1 MRKILL
7 FTAIFS
13 MTAIYAQNGVAQEQI
28 VTLPVSGMTCGTCPI
43 SVRHRAMQMKGV
55 HAAAVDIDTAL
66 ATVTFEDSEQSP
78 QAIIAAAITE
88 PGYPATITDAKQ

>member
-13 MTAIYAQNGVAQEQI
+13 MAAMYAQDAIAQEQT
-28 VTLPVSGMTCGTCPI
+28 VTMHVSGMTCGTCPI
-43 SVRHRAMQMKGV
+43 SIRHRALQMKGV
-55 HAAAVDIDTAL
+55 HAATADINTAL

-78 QAIIAAAITE
+78 QAIAQAITTL
-88 PGYPATITDAKQ
+88 GYPATIEKLK